1 MTKDL
6 IYGSLIL
13 LLIGLGGYQQHRINQ
28 LEYYSTDNA
37 VNCIG
42 KVGNMTRA
50 DVDYCRPLLL
60 KLGFTERVE
69 DAEKTESNEAVEDA
83 GQNAKR

>member
-6 IYGSLIL
+6 IYALIL
-13 LLIGLGGYQQHRINQ
+13 LLIGLGVYQQHRISQ
-28 LEYYSTDNA
+28 LQYWSVDNA
-37 VNCIG
+37 VECIG
-42 KVGNMTRA
+42 KVGKMTKE

-60 KLGFTERVE
+60 KLGFKERAE
-69 DAEKTESNEAVEDA
+69 GAEKTESNEAVEDA